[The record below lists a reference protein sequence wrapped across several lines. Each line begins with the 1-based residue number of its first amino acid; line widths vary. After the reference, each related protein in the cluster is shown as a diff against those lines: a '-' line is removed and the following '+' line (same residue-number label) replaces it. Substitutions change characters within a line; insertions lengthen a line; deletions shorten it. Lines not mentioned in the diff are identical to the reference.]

1 MSTLFISHSSHDASS
16 AREMAAWLQQ
26 QGHHSFFLDF
36 DPELGIPPGRDWEAE
51 LYRHLRACQALIVL
65 CSESAMTSCWCL
77 AELSHARAL
86 GKRIFPVRIAPC
98 TLRPQLAE
106 LQVIDLTREP
116 ELGYQRLGRELTSV
130 FDWDRS
136 RPPYPGLMAFQ
147 EVDAAIFF
155 GRDAEIQQ
163 SMDRLHQLR
172 DFGGPRLLLFLGA
185 SGSGKSSLVRAGLM
199 PRLRNVPDAWTVI
212 GPIRPRDRPLDEL
225 AVQLE
230 HGLTAAG
237 VEVGT
242 LPALATLTEADPRA
256 LSELQHALRRF
267 PGRAHST
274 LVLVIDQLEEL
285 LSSSAQAEQFMR
297 IVRPVLQDTSAPV
310 LCIATL
316 RSDFLGALQEHPA
329 WRDLSLVPVTVE
341 PLSVE
346 GFSAVIEGPAELAG
360 LELEPGLVRAMV
372 ADTATQD
379 ALPLLAFTLRELWET
394 GGADGRLTLAEYRDR
409 LGGLHGSVAKAAEAV
424 LAAAAPSREQRRAL
438 RAALFDLVRLDEE
451 GRFTRQ
457 VVPWATL
464 PASSHPLLERFVQ
477 ARLLIAGSD
486 HGVRTLEVAH
496 EALFRVWRRLNRWL
510 EANRGALRT
519 RDALRRAAREWEAAG
534 RPGELLVHRGS
545 RLEGALALTTAA
557 SFTLDDI
564 EVRYLQ
570 ACRRRERLKR
580 AWITAA
586 WLSLLSAV
594 VGLSWLAWS
603 LHQQER
609 FTRQGL
615 ADLHWANGVSARDRD
630 ARPLKASHHFMQ
642 VAELA
647 LDPQRGASAYWAGTW
662 PGSGPRLAGAA
673 DLGPVLLMA
682 DFEAGDVAGDAV
694 RLWSGAG
701 ASQVWSWDDA
711 AATPALSA
719 GRRWI
724 QTFSPGGQ
732 RWAHRFVLHG
742 DNGQA
747 EIRDRRSG
755 ALLAELPPA
764 VDRVW
769 IGGTD
774 ETTAVTTTP
783 AGDTRVWNLASGQSL
798 RGWRDAAGL
807 AGVAISPDGARL
819 LIWTRGGEAVVWH
832 VDDARVEAR
841 HGGDVVGG
849 ALGRRPHEVVLWN
862 HNGRLWLPGM
872 SDFAPA
878 AAEGGR
884 CSPRAIGARFLDA
897 QRRLLVWNHGACG
910 TARLWDLEGQRSVG
924 TVIRHKDELDPP
936 VLQGGRL
943 VTWSSASGP
952 ARLWDTGTGEPV
964 ATLDGPVAGA
974 RFFRDDALL
983 TWGGSDVRLWSSHDG
998 ESLGL
1003 PIRHASRVREA
1014 FISED
1019 GQRLLSWGGDGSL
1032 RLWQLPSRR
1041 TAKMLQLPA
1050 VVLDATLVAG
1060 EETVRAV
1067 TLDGRLHVWPT
1078 AIDAAPEERPLDPK
1092 AVYAAF
1098 APGGHRLLT
1107 AGADGEVRLW
1117 SWEEGD
1123 FRALAAP
1130 GGTRGEDPLAGVAW
1144 SPDAD
1149 RLLFWGTQ
1157 GCTAWLWRVGSART
1171 VAIAHGD
1178 DVECRLRGAAFAGGQ
1193 GLLTWGEDRRL
1204 GLWDLGSPAPP
1215 APLVEGVLVRH
1226 AELDGERLLVAS
1238 DDGVVRLVAWPD
1250 IGNDE
1255 MAFPHEDVQG
1265 ARRHAGTDRLLS
1277 WGGATVRI
1285 WEADSST
1292 LLASLAHDGDVA
1304 GAAFTPDG
1312 ERVLSWQRRG
1322 GLRLWDTISGHP
1334 LTPALQG
1341 AGHSP
1346 PAIDVDFTA
1355 REHRLL
1361 VTSGERVTLWQ
1372 LPPVVAPPQRP
1383 ALRQQRSTGTRLTS
1397 TGEVEVLSAAAWRGL
1412 STELAPPDD

>member
-1 MSTLFISHSSHDASS
+1 MSTLFISHSSHDASA

-65 CSESAMTSCWCL
+65 CSESAMASCWCL

-106 LQVIDLTREP
+106 LQVIDLTLEP
-116 ELGYQRLGRELTSV
+116 ERGYERLGRELTSV
-130 FDWDRS
+130 FDWDRR

-199 PRLRNVPDAWTVI
+199 PRLRAVPDAWTVI

-230 HGLTAAG
+230 RGLAAAG
-237 VEVGT
+237 VDVGT
-242 LPALATLTEADPRA
+242 LPALATLAEADPGA
-256 LSELQHALRRF
+256 LSELQQALRRH

-297 IVRPVLQDTSAPV
+297 LVRPVLQDTSAPV

-329 WRDLSLVPVTVE
+329 WRDISLVPVTVE

-519 RDALRRAAREWEAAG
+519 RDALRRAASEWEAAG

-545 RLEGALALTTAA
+545 RLEGALALTTTAA
-557 SFTLDDI
+557 FSLDDT
-564 EVRYLQ
+564 ETRYLQ

-580 AWITAA
+580 GWITAA
-586 WLSLLSAV
+586 WASLLSAV
-594 VGLSWLAWS
+594 VGLTWLAWS

-609 FTRQGL
+609 ITRQGL
-615 ADLHWANGVSARDRD
+615 ADLHWANAVSARDRD

-647 LDPQRGASAYWAGTW
+647 LDPQRAASAYWAGTW
-662 PGSGPRLAGAA
+662 PGVGLRLAGAA
-673 DLGPVLLMA
+673 DLGPALMMA
-682 DFEAGDVAGDAV
+682 DFAAGGGAL
-694 RLWSGAG
+694 RLWSGDGTRQA
-701 ASQVWSWDDA
+701 WSWDDA
-711 AATPALSA
+711 ATVPALSA
-719 GRRWI
+719 GRHWI

-732 RWAHRFVLHG
+732 RWERRFVLHG

-755 ALLAELPPA
+755 ALLAQLPPA

-774 ETTAVTTTP
+774 ETLAVTTTP
-783 AGDTRVWNLASGQSL
+783 AGDTRVWQLANGESHQS
-798 RGWRDAAGL
+798 WRHAAGL

-819 LIWTRGGEAVVWH
+819 LFWTREGEAVVWR
-832 VDDARVEAR
+832 VDGARVEAR
-841 HGGDVVGG
+841 HDGDIVGG

-862 HNGRLWLPGM
+862 RDGRLWLPEM
-872 SDFAPA
+872 SDVAPL

-884 CSPRAIGARFLDA
+884 CSPSAIGARFLDV
-897 QRRLLVWNHGACG
+897 QRHLLVWNHGACG
-910 TARLWDLEGQRSVG
+910 TARLWDLEAQRAVG
-924 TVIRHKDELDPP
+924 AVIRHRDELAPP
-936 VLQGGRL
+936 VLQGDRL
-943 VTWSSASGP
+943 VTWSSAGGP
-952 ARLWDTGTGEPV
+952 ARLWQAGSGEPV
-964 ATLDGPVAGA
+964 ATLDGPVAAA
-974 RFFRDDALL
+974 RFLRDDALL
-983 TWGGSDVRLWSSHDG
+983 TWGGSELRLWSSHDG
-998 ESLGL
+998 EPLGL
-1003 PIRHASRVREA
+1003 PLRHAARVGEA
-1014 FISED
+1014 SVSED
-1019 GQRLLSWGGDGSL
+1019 GQHLLSRDGEGSL
-1032 RLWQLPSRR
+1032 RLWQLPARR
-1041 TAKMLQLPA
+1041 TATTWRLPA
-1050 VVLDATLVAG
+1050 VVLDATLVPG
-1060 EETVRAV
+1060 EATLRAV
-1067 TLDGRLHVWPT
+1067 TLDGRLQVWPT
-1078 AIDAAPEERPLDPK
+1078 ASEAAPESRPLDAQ

-1098 APGGHRLLT
+1098 APGGQRLMT
-1107 AGADGEVRLW
+1107 ASADGEVRLW
-1117 SWEEGD
+1117 NWEEGG
-1123 FRALAAP
+1123 FRALASP
-1130 GGTRGEDPLAGVAW
+1130 GGTSGDDPVAGVAW

-1149 RLLFWGTQ
+1149 RLLFWGEQ
-1157 GCTAWLWRVGSART
+1157 GCIAWLWRVGSART

-1178 DVECRLRGAAFAGGQ
+1178 AVGCRLRGATFAAGQ
-1193 GLLTWGEDRRL
+1193 DSVLTWGEDRRL
-1204 GLWDLGSPAPP
+1204 RRWDVESPVPT

-1226 AELDGERLLVAS
+1226 AELDGGRLLVAG
-1238 DDGVVRLVAWPD
+1238 DEGVVRLTPWP
-1250 IGNDE
+1250 E
-1255 MAFPHEDVQG
+1255 ASEVETLFPHDAVQG
-1265 ARRHAGTDRLLS
+1265 ARRHAETGRLLS
-1277 WGGATVRI
+1277 WGGGTVRV
-1285 WEADSST
+1285 WETDSRT
-1292 LLASLAHDGDVA
+1292 LLASLAHDGDIA

-1312 ERVLSWQRRG
+1312 ERVLSWKRRG
-1322 GLRLWDTISGHP
+1322 SVRLWDAVSGHP

-1341 AGHSP
+1341 ADRTP
-1346 PAIDVDFTA
+1346 PAIDVDVTA
-1355 REHRLL
+1355 KAQRLL
-1361 VTSGERVTLWQ
+1361 VTSGEGVTLWR
-1372 LPPVVAPPQRP
+1372 LPPVSPPPSRP
-1383 ALRQQRSTGTRLTS
+1383 ALHHQGLTGTRLTAP
-1397 TGEVEVLSAAAWRGL
+1397 GEVEVLSAAAWGER
-1412 STELAPPDD
+1412 SAELAAR